1 MALIQ
6 KIYIY
11 IYLQYI
17 ITYFPSN
24 YILNLNFLFGFCY
37 SEKNIP
43 EVKFDSMRYKP
54 LLKLIVRL
62 MKEFKIP
69 QSTCCNALG
78 TKHRGSLRF
87 LCDTYFIDQSCS
99 EFFFFFFQKENK
111 NKHKMQCSLC
121 YYSSRSFS
129 RGQHY
134 SIMSINILEFLLNL
148 PFFLC
153 S

>member
-99 EFFFFFFQKENK
+99 EFFFRKKIKTNTK
-111 NKHKMQCSLC
+111 CSVLC
-121 YYSSRSFS
+121 VIIVHGVFPEV
-129 RGQHY
+129 
-134 SIMSINILEFLLNL
+134 SITAL
-148 PFFLC
+148 
-153 S
+153 

>member
-99 EFFFFFFQKENK
+99 EFFFFRKKTNTKCSVLCVIIVHEFFPR
-111 NKHKMQCSLC
+111 LAL
-121 YYSSRSFS
+121 
-129 RGQHY
+129 QHY
-134 SIMSINILEFLLNL
+134 EH
-148 PFFLC
+148 
-153 S
+153 